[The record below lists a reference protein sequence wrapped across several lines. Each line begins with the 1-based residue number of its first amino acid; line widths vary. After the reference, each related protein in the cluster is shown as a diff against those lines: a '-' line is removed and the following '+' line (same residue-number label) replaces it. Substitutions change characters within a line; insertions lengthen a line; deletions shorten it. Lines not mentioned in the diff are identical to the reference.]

1 VSNYYSAGIKECP
14 FCGGD
19 GKLVLVE
26 EYGLRHYV
34 KCESCGASRDHIYAE
49 NDEQAIDI
57 WNSRN
62 GEDIETILKKQ
73 KWLFDKE

>member
-1 VSNYYSAGIKECP
+1 MDELIDRQAALQKM
-14 FCGGD
+14 
-19 GKLVLVE
+19 
-26 EYGLRHYV
+26 
-34 KCESCGASRDHIYAE
+34 CETCGASRDHIYAE

-62 GEDIETILKKQ
+62 GEDIEPILKKQ